1 MPILNLPCNFSD
13 EQLDEI
19 EYLRGGVE
27 RDEFLR
33 LALQMGF
40 LDVRND
46 SSMSEQDN
54 LRALLLSQT
63 RGFQQIKTLRT
74 INAPDTKHDKEKKPN

>member
-1 MPILNLPCNFSD
+1 MTVFNLPCNFSD

-19 EYLRGGVE
+19 DNLRGSIE
-27 RDEFLR
+27 RDDFLR
-33 LALQMGF
+33 IALQMGL

-54 LRALLLSQT
+54 LRSLLLAQT
-63 RGFQQIKTLRT
+63 RGFQHVKSLRT
-74 INAPDTKHDKEKKPN
+74 INAADTKHDKKKEA